1 MGRPGMAE
9 KRRITRRSIPPLV
22 SGHGEKKK
30 KGIRKKDKGVA
41 KSC

>member
-1 MGRPGMAE
+1 MGRPGMAG

-30 KGIRKKDKGVA
+30 GIRKKDKGVA